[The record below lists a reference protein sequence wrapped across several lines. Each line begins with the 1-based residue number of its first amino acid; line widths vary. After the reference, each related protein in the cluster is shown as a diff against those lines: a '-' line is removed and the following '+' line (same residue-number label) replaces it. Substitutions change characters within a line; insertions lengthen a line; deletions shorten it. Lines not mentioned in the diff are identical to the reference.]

1 MRAQLRPQGVQARRC
16 RYRPRP
22 PTSTSRLQ
30 SAVAL
35 PARRR
40 RCRARCRRRNHS
52 PLLER
57 RHHSCRRRV
66 RLRVSPS
73 RTESRARGEAGS
85 SSTSGQLGF
94 FAPSRLWGLVSA
106 LGFTALGLLLPL
118 LRGQCGQ
125 HCHRCRRASPS
136 RGGLAA
142 RGVAHRHRARR
153 HQRHGDASCL
163 SPLTVG
169 VAARRS
175 HQAPANSIT
184 ARALSNL
191 CA

>member
-30 SAVAL
+30 GAVAL

-40 RCRARCRRRNHS
+40 RCRARCRWRGHS

-94 FAPSRLWGLVSA
+94 FAPSRLWGLVY
-106 LGFTALGLLLPL
+106 ALGLLLPL
-118 LRGQCGQ
+118 LRWLCGQ
-125 HCHRCRRASPS
+125 HGHRCRHASPL

-142 RGVAHRHRARR
+142 RGVAHRHSTRR
-153 HQRHGDASCL
+153 HQRRGDVSCH
-163 SPLTVG
+163 SPPTTG
-169 VAARRS
+169 VAACRS
-175 HQAPANSIT
+175 HQSPATSIA
-184 ARALSNL
+184 ARALINVCL
-191 CA
+191 